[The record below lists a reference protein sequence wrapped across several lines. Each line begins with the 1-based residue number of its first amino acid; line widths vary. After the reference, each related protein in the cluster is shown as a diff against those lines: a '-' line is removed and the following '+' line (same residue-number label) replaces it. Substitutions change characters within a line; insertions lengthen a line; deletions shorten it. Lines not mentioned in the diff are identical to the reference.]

1 MSVAQAQVCTLGCSQ
16 RCVNFIRSS
25 VGLDIASFKNLQKN
39 NLKFALAQYE
49 CDLSNNHTIILVAII
64 TTMIINSN
72 NNNNDNNNLFKKY
85 VFNNARH
92 WYAQTAEEVIENE
105 RVKAP

>member
-1 MSVAQAQVCTLGCSQ
+1 M
-16 RCVNFIRSS
+16 
-25 VGLDIASFKNLQKN
+25 
-39 NLKFALAQYE
+39 KFALAQYE

-72 NNNNDNNNLFKKY
+72 NNNNNNDNNNLFKKY
-85 VFNNARH
+85 VFNYARP
-92 WYAQTAEEVIENE
+92 WYAHTAEEVIENE